1 MLSQTQAIAV
11 YCAKLAGLQ
20 PEDPW
25 DAAKVDECLNGCT
38 DVTGTVG
45 QTFRLPDTE
54 KLEARAKLIAPN
66 GRLTLHLGGLEKICQ
81 ENGACGHTVGSTLT
95 VADIA
100 IWRLVGWL
108 SNGVIDGIPKDYVAS
123 NFPALSAV
131 VTTVNAHPKV
141 VEWMAM
147 HPKGYAPK

>member
-66 GRLTLHLGGLEKICQ
+66 GRRAPSACKITPGMPSVLT
-81 ENGACGHTVGSTLT
+81 GAARRARAER
-95 VADIA
+95 VADLA
-100 IWRLVGWL
+100 
-108 SNGVIDGIPKDYVAS
+108 AS
-123 NFPALSAV
+123 ARCLRDC
-131 VTTVNAHPKV
+131 
-141 VEWMAM
+141 W
-147 HPKGYAPK
+147 